1 MIFAADTEERTLHV
15 FPDSLTAASYCDG
28 LDAEGML
35 FWDDRGQ
42 PLEPDFDVPNR
53 HGLFTSK
60 SGVYHLVPA
69 TSADLAP
76 LADVLDEVRQVV
88 GEIPYNTVEGVQL
101 YLRSRP
107 TGAPAS

>member
-42 PLEPDFDVPNR
+42 PLEPEFDVPNK

-60 SGVYHLVPA
+60 SGVYHLVPS
-69 TSADLAP
+69 TSADLSP
-76 LADVLDEVRQVV
+76 LADVLGEVRQVV
-88 GEIPYNTVEGVQL
+88 GEVPYNTVEAVQQ
-101 YLRSRP
+101 YLRQP
-107 TGAPAS
+107 PAPQAAI